1 VALAEGGGDRAEAEA
16 EVAAAR
22 EELGRPQPDA
32 EAAVTQAA
40 QTDHVQ
46 ADVAHP
52 APPATDPTPDPASPP
67 ASEVEAEG
75 QGTTADAEAQ
85 TEPAPESTENAETA
99 TQEQNA

>member
-1 VALAEGGGDRAEAEA
+1 VAT
-16 EVAAAR
+16 AR

-32 EAAVTQAA
+32 DAAVTPAA
-40 QTDHVQ
+40 QADHVQ

-67 ASEVEAEG
+67 ATEVEAEG

-85 TEPAPESTENAETA
+85 TEPAPETAETTETA